1 MTTSSA
7 SVICPIPP
15 LPNKR
20 GQGAIGAD
28 LIITYHSDLAQCE
41 ILPAGSR
48 YTNAGNFK
56 AGTFLPFIQP
66 AFILDLYPCLL
77 SPEDGE
83 ISGLPLLLSMFNAGA
98 RTATLEEDWEGKW
111 FTIVARIFP
120 NKLTF
125 HGVSLDGW
133 ETEETESVQVALA
146 LPRDGGLT
154 PIVPRLL
161 DGSDESAPWP
171 NSSAHISLAG
181 PVDLDTFHIKEDVWP
196 EPLSKT
202 SVFIKLGSY
211 LVPENDRPPHK
222 GVHVCHVLLLFPVE
236 QQPWHSL
243 LGWMRQAVNPFPKGS
258 WIVCSGRVLG
268 VLNRDLIQGPQ
279 VVDST
284 VRILVI
290 LPDDW
295 EFVRQSTLSTHNTYM
310 PTSSNPVN
318 ESPTPPR
325 PAGPGGVASRNPFS
339 SPIRG
344 QKQSPQRKAA
354 SPTLP
359 SKQSDC
365 EATKPPACPRGK
377 HTPLTPTTIDVNPVL
392 PIPSS
397 DSDCTENGS
406 DTKQMLD
413 DQLDPTSPTPTRKR
427 KQQSTPEPMRSKRTT
442 ARKRRAQL
450 YD

>member
-1 MTTSSA
+1 MDSSSSTS
-7 SVICPIPP
+7 IIYPIPP

-41 ILPAGSR
+41 IFPAGSR

-56 AGTFLPFIQP
+56 AGTFLPFFQP
-66 AFILDLYPCLL
+66 AFILDLYPRLL
-77 SPEDGE
+77 SPEDDE
-83 ISGLPLLLSMFNAGA
+83 TSGLPLLLSMFNPGA

-111 FTIVARIFP
+111 FTIVARLFP

-133 ETEETESVQVALA
+133 ETEETRSVQVALA

-161 DGSDESAPWP
+161 GGSDEGAPWP
-171 NSSAHISLAG
+171 SSSAHISLAG

-202 SVFIKLGSY
+202 SVFVKLGSY
-211 LVPENDRPPHK
+211 LVLENDRPPHK
-222 GVHVCHVLLLFPVE
+222 GVYVCHVLLLFPVE
-236 QQPWHSL
+236 QQPWRSL

-268 VLNRDLIQGPQ
+268 VLNRELIQGPQ
-279 VVDST
+279 IVDST

-295 EFVRQSTLSTHNTYM
+295 EFVRQSTLSTYNTYM

-318 ESPTPPR
+318 KSPTPPR

-339 SPIRG
+339 L
-344 QKQSPQRKAA
+344 QSAVKSSLRKGK
-354 SPTLP
+354 LLLRHCH
-359 SKQSDC
+359 QSSQI
-365 EATKPPACPRGK
+365 ARRLNHQPALEK
-377 HTPLTPTTIDVNPVL
+377 SIHH
-392 PIPSS
+392 
-397 DSDCTENGS
+397 
-406 DTKQMLD
+406 
-413 DQLDPTSPTPTRKR
+413 
-427 KQQSTPEPMRSKRTT
+427 
-442 ARKRRAQL
+442 
-450 YD
+450 

>member
-66 AFILDLYPCLL
+66 AFILDLYPRLL
-77 SPEDGE
+77 IWMDG
-83 ISGLPLLLSMFNAGA
+83 
-98 RTATLEEDWEGKW
+98 RQK
-111 FTIVARIFP
+111 
-120 NKLTF
+120 K
-125 HGVSLDGW
+125 
-133 ETEETESVQVALA
+133 TESVQVALA

-202 SVFIKLGSY
+202 SVFIKL
-211 LVPENDRPPHK
+211 

-325 PAGPGGVASRNPFS
+325 PAGPGGVASRNP
-339 SPIRG
+339 I
-344 QKQSPQRKAA
+344 
-354 SPTLP
+354 L
-359 SKQSDC
+359 SDC

-406 DTKQMLD
+406 DTKQMLG
-413 DQLDPTSPTPTRKR
+413 
-427 KQQSTPEPMRSKRTT
+427 
-442 ARKRRAQL
+442 
-450 YD
+450 

>member
-66 AFILDLYPCLL
+66 AFILDLYPRLL

-125 HGVSLDGW
+125 HG
-133 ETEETESVQVALA
+133 VALA

-211 LVPENDRPPHK
+211 LVLENDRPPHK

-295 EFVRQSTLSTHNTYM
+295 EFVRQSTLSAHNTYM

-339 SPIRG
+339 SPIRR

-365 EATKPPACPRGK
+365 EATKPPACPREK

-397 DSDCTENGS
+397 GMAC
-406 DTKQMLD
+406 
-413 DQLDPTSPTPTRKR
+413 PF
-427 KQQSTPEPMRSKRTT
+427 
-442 ARKRRAQL
+442 
-450 YD
+450 

>member
-1 MTTSSA
+1 ITTSSA

-48 YTNAGNFK
+48 YTNTGNFK

-66 AFILDLYPCLL
+66 AFILDLYPRLL

-83 ISGLPLLLSMFNAGA
+83 ILGLPLLLSMFNAGA

-125 HGVSLDGW
+125 HG
-133 ETEETESVQVALA
+133 VALA

-236 QQPWHSL
+236 RQPWHSL
-243 LGWMRQAVNPFPKGS
+243 LGWMRQAVYPFPKGS
-258 WIVCSGRVLG
+258 WI
-268 VLNRDLIQGPQ
+268 
-279 VVDST
+279 
-284 VRILVI
+284 
-290 LPDDW
+290 
-295 EFVRQSTLSTHNTYM
+295 
-310 PTSSNPVN
+310 
-318 ESPTPPR
+318 
-325 PAGPGGVASRNPFS
+325 
-339 SPIRG
+339 
-344 QKQSPQRKAA
+344 
-354 SPTLP
+354 
-359 SKQSDC
+359 
-365 EATKPPACPRGK
+365 
-377 HTPLTPTTIDVNPVL
+377 
-392 PIPSS
+392 
-397 DSDCTENGS
+397 
-406 DTKQMLD
+406 
-413 DQLDPTSPTPTRKR
+413 
-427 KQQSTPEPMRSKRTT
+427 
-442 ARKRRAQL
+442 
-450 YD
+450 

>member
-66 AFILDLYPCLL
+66 AFILDLYPRLL
-77 SPEDGE
+77 
-83 ISGLPLLLSMFNAGA
+83 I
-98 RTATLEEDWEGKW
+98 
-111 FTIVARIFP
+111 ARIFP

-211 LVPENDRPPHK
+211 LVLENDRPPHK

-295 EFVRQSTLSTHNTYM
+295 EFVRQSTLSAHNTYM

-325 PAGPGGVASRNPFS
+325 PAGPGGVASRNP
-339 SPIRG
+339 I
-344 QKQSPQRKAA
+344 
-354 SPTLP
+354 L
-359 SKQSDC
+359 SDC
-365 EATKPPACPRGK
+365 EATKPPACPREK

-397 DSDCTENGS
+397 DSDCTEDGS

-427 KQQSTPEPMRSKRTT
+427 KQQSTPEPIRSKRTT

>member
-1 MTTSSA
+1 MASSSSA
-7 SVICPIPP
+7 SVIYPIPP

-41 ILPAGSR
+41 ILPSGSR

-66 AFILDLYPCLL
+66 AFILDLYPRLL
-77 SPEDGE
+77 SPEDDE
-83 ISGLPLLLSMFNAGA
+83 ISGLPLLLS
-98 RTATLEEDWEGKW
+98 
-111 FTIVARIFP
+111 I
-120 NKLTF
+120 
-125 HGVSLDGW
+125 LDGW
-133 ETEETESVQVALA
+133 ETEDSQSVQVALA

-161 DGSDESAPWP
+161 GSSDESAPWP
-171 NSSAHISLAG
+171 SSSAHVSLAG
-181 PVDLDTFHIKEDVWP
+181 PVDLDTFYIKEDVWP
-196 EPLSKT
+196 ELLSKT

-211 LVPENDRPPHK
+211 LVPENDRPPRK
-222 GVHVCHVLLLFPVE
+222 GVHACHVLLLFPVE
-236 QQPWHSL
+236 QQPWSSL
-243 LGWMRQAVNPFPKGS
+243 LGWMRQAINPFPKGS

-268 VLNRDLIQGPQ
+268 VLNRELIQGPQ

-295 EFVRQSTLSTHNTYM
+295 EFVRQSALSTHNASM
-310 PTSSNPVN
+310 PTSSNSFN
-318 ESPTPPR
+318 ESPTSPR

-354 SPTLP
+354 SPTLL
-359 SKQSDC
+359 SKQSDR
-365 EATKPPACPRGK
+365 EATKPPDYPGEK
-377 HTPLTPTTIDVNPVL
+377 HTPLNSTTSDVDPVL

-397 DSDCTENGS
+397 DSDRTDGGS
-406 DTKQMLD
+406 DTEQLLD
-413 DQLDPTSPTPTRKR
+413 DQLAPTPPTPTRKR
-427 KQQSTPEPMRSKRTT
+427 KKQNTPEPIRSKRTR
-442 ARKRRAQL
+442 AGKRRAQL

>member
-1 MTTSSA
+1 MASSSA

-66 AFILDLYPCLL
+66 AFILDLYPRLL
-77 SPEDGE
+77 
-83 ISGLPLLLSMFNAGA
+83 N
-98 RTATLEEDWEGKW
+98 
-111 FTIVARIFP
+111 
-120 NKLTF
+120 
-125 HGVSLDGW
+125 GW
-133 ETEETESVQVALA
+133 ETEETQSVQVALA

-161 DGSDESAPWP
+161 GDSDEGAPWP
-171 NSSAHISLAG
+171 SSPAHVSLAG

-211 LVPENDRPPHK
+211 LMPESDRPPHK

-236 QQPWHSL
+236 RQPWSSL
-243 LGWMRQAVNPFPKGS
+243 LGWMRQAANPFPKGS
-258 WIVCSGRVLG
+258 WIVCSGRILG
-268 VLNRDLIQGPQ
+268 VLNRELIQGPQ
-279 VVDST
+279 LIDST

-295 EFVRQSTLSTHNTYM
+295 EFVRQSALSTHNTSM

-318 ESPTPPR
+318 EPPTPPR
-325 PAGPGGVASRNPFS
+325 PAGPGGVTSRNPFS

-354 SPTLP
+354 SLP
-359 SKQSDC
+359 SKQSDR
-365 EATKPPACPRGK
+365 EATKPPACPGEK
-377 HTPLTPTTIDVNPVL
+377 HTPLNPTTADVDPVL

-397 DSDCTENGS
+397 DSDRTDDGS
-406 DTKQMLD
+406 DTEQLLD
-413 DQLDPTSPTPTRKR
+413 DQLAPTTPTPIRKR
-427 KQQSTPEPMRSKRTT
+427 KKQSTPELIRSKRT
-442 ARKRRAQL
+442 RPGKRRA
-450 YD
+450 

>member
-66 AFILDLYPCLL
+66 SFILDLYPRLL
-77 SPEDGE
+77 
-83 ISGLPLLLSMFNAGA
+83 I
-98 RTATLEEDWEGKW
+98 
-111 FTIVARIFP
+111 ARIFP

-359 SKQSDC
+359 SKH
-365 EATKPPACPRGK
+365 G
-377 HTPLTPTTIDVNPVL
+377 
-392 PIPSS
+392 
-397 DSDCTENGS
+397 CTEDGS

-427 KQQSTPEPMRSKRTT
+427 KQQSTPEPIRSKRTT

>member
-1 MTTSSA
+1 MASSSSA
-7 SVICPIPP
+7 SVVYPIPP
-15 LPNKR
+15 LLNKR

-66 AFILDLYPCLL
+66 AFILDLYPHLL
-77 SPEDGE
+77 SPEDSE
-83 ISGLPLLLSMFNAGA
+83 VSGLPLLLSMFNPGA
-98 RTATLEEDWEGKW
+98 RTATLEGDWEGKW
-111 FTIVARIFP
+111 FTIVARLFP

-125 HGVSLDGW
+125 HG
-133 ETEETESVQVALA
+133 VALA

-161 DGSDESAPWP
+161 GDNDEGAPRP
-171 NSSAHISLAG
+171 RSPAHVSLAG

-211 LVPENDRPPHK
+211 LMPESDRPPHK

-236 QQPWHSL
+236 QQPWSSL
-243 LGWMRQAVNPFPKGS
+243 LGWMRQAANPFPKGS

-268 VLNRDLIQGPQ
+268 VLNRELIQGPQ
-279 VVDST
+279 LVDST

-295 EFVRQSTLSTHNTYM
+295 EFVRQSALSTHNTSM

-318 ESPTPPR
+318 EPPTPPR
-325 PAGPGGVASRNPFS
+325 PAGPGGVTSRNPFS

-344 QKQSPQRKAA
+344 QKQSPQGKAA
-354 SPTLP
+354 SPILL
-359 SKQSDC
+359 SKQSDH
-365 EATKPPACPRGK
+365 EATKPPACPREK
-377 HTPLTPTTIDVNPVL
+377 HTPLTPTTTDVNPGL

-397 DSDCTENGS
+397 DSDRTDGGS
-406 DTKQMLD
+406 DTEQMLD
-413 DQLDPTSPTPTRKR
+413 DQLDPPSPTPTRKR
-427 KQQSTPEPMRSKRTT
+427 KQQSTPEPIRSKRTT
-442 ARKRRAQL
+442 AGKRRAQL
-450 YD
+450 YN

>member
-48 YTNAGNFK
+48 YTNTGNFK

-66 AFILDLYPCLL
+66 AFILDLYPRLL
-77 SPEDGE
+77 
-83 ISGLPLLLSMFNAGA
+83 I
-98 RTATLEEDWEGKW
+98 
-111 FTIVARIFP
+111 ARIFP

-243 LGWMRQAVNPFPKGS
+243 LGWMRQAVYPFPKGS

-359 SKQSDC
+359 SK
-365 EATKPPACPRGK
+365 
-377 HTPLTPTTIDVNPVL
+377 H
-392 PIPSS
+392 
-397 DSDCTENGS
+397 DCTEDGS

-427 KQQSTPEPMRSKRTT
+427 KQRSTPEPIRSKRTT

>member
-66 AFILDLYPCLL
+66 AFILDLYP
-77 SPEDGE
+77 
-83 ISGLPLLLSMFNAGA
+83 
-98 RTATLEEDWEGKW
+98 
-111 FTIVARIFP
+111 
-120 NKLTF
+120 
-125 HGVSLDGW
+125 LDGW

-295 EFVRQSTLSTHNTYM
+295 EFVRQSTLSTHSTYM

-359 SKQSDC
+359 SK
-365 EATKPPACPRGK
+365 
-377 HTPLTPTTIDVNPVL
+377 H
-392 PIPSS
+392 
-397 DSDCTENGS
+397 DCTENGS

-427 KQQSTPEPMRSKRTT
+427 KQQSTPEPIRSKRTT